1 MAATSLKDKD
11 VGKTFGIGCAVSC
24 FVDEREVCTGY
35 VTAFDNY
42 YKTLAIRILCI
53 IIIMIE
59 LVNGWVDSNYIVWC
73 LFLDW

>member
-1 MAATSLKDKD
+1 MAATSLKD

-24 FVDEREVCTGY
+24 FVDEREVCSGY

-53 IIIMIE
+53 IMIE
-59 LVNGWVDSNYIVWC
+59 LVNG
-73 LFLDW
+73 LG